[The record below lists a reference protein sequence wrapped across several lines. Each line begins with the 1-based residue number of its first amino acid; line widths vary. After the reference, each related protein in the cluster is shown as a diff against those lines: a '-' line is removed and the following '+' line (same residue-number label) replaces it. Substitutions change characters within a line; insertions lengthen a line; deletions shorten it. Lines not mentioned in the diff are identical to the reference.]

1 VVSGPYRLAIDLGTC
16 NTVAVVDRGN
26 GVPRALL
33 FDGSPLLPSA
43 TFVDRGGATYVGR
56 DAERLMITDPARF
69 EPYPKSRIDEH
80 AVLLGDR
87 EVAVP
92 DLLAAVLRRVAAEA
106 AQAGTPAGGHTVLTC
121 PADWG
126 PRRRAV
132 LAGAA
137 EVAGLGRV
145 TLIDEPVAAA
155 TYCLEVLGHRV
166 ADGRCVAVFDFG
178 GGTLDVTVVQR
189 DPAGLRVLATGG
201 LDDLGGTDVDAALVG
216 HLGQLAAITAA
227 PLWQR
232 IAQPH
237 TTGELRDR
245 RAFWSEVRAAKEMLS
260 RAPAAPVHLPGSE
273 QASHLTREELER
285 VAGPLVDRAV
295 DETRRVLQR
304 SGVGPD
310 RLDAILLVGGSSRLP
325 LVASRLHA
333 RLGVAPVV
341 PEQPELPVAHGALLL
356 VRAPNRTPEHHP
368 APPPPSQAQQLQ
380 PPATRLPP
388 ARGMPPFQPQPAQQL
403 PVAQQLPPAP
413 GMAPFQ
419 PQPVQEFRPP
429 AQQLA
434 PFQPQPVQ
442 QLQPPAPPPRQAAQA
457 PAGNP
462 APRRPG
468 VIIGPGVTLQG
479 NVAVYGDADLMPD
492 DDEDDEPDE
501 RAVEPEP
508 AARRRRG
515 GFGIGR
521 RLWFLALPIL
531 PWVLIV
537 TLTPWGQDLY
547 ASVRDRVAGADQ
559 PTLTLSPESGP
570 ATTQVTLTVGR
581 FQPNEQ
587 IDLYVDE
594 IPLDVVN
601 ASADGTATWTFTPKA
616 KQLTKPGT
624 LRLKAIGKTK
634 TATADFK
641 LTG

>member
-145 TLIDEPVAAA
+145 TLVDEPVAAA
-155 TYCLEVLGHRV
+155 TYCLEVLGQRV

-356 VRAPNRTPEHHP
+356 VRAPNRAPEHHP
-368 APPPPSQAQQLQ
+368 ASPPQAPPPAQAQQPVQ
-380 PPATRLPP
+380 QLPP
-388 ARGMPPFQPQPAQQL
+388 ARGMPPFQPQP
-403 PVAQQLPPAP
+403 
-413 GMAPFQ
+413 
-419 PQPVQEFRPP
+419 
-429 AQQLA
+429 
-434 PFQPQPVQ
+434 VQ
-442 QLQPPAPPPRQAAQA
+442 QLQPPALPVPAPPPQQAAQA

-492 DDEDDEPDE
+492 DDDEDDEPDE
-501 RAVEPEP
+501 RAEVPEP

-537 TLTPWGQDLY
+537 ALTPWGQDLY
-547 ASVRDRVAGADQ
+547 ASVRDRIAGADQ

-570 ATTQVTLTVGR
+570 ATTQVKLTVGR

-601 ASADGTATWTFTPKA
+601 ASADGTGTWTFTPKA